1 MELVRDFWSGALDLI
16 YPPFCVACKQSSGSY
31 LCPTCLEK
39 IVLLTPPYCRKCG
52 GLCPGNVYLCPDCLV
67 REYSFDSSCSAGVY
81 EGALQDAIHA
91 LKYDGHIA
99 LADTLSE
106 LMIRAFPATFLA
118 RHTDVVVAVPIHHS
132 RLLER
137 GFNQS
142 EELARRLCKA
152 VSLPIESRVLVC
164 RRKTSHQARL
174 PKESRAVNIEGAF
187 EVRNAGAIQGK
198 RVLVVDDVFTTGA
211 TMNEAAR
218 ALRDAGALEVRGF
231 TLARSI

>member
-1 MELVRDFWSGALDLI
+1 MADLWNGALDLV

-31 LCPTCLEK
+31 LCEACLEK
-39 IVLLTPPYCRKCG
+39 IVLLKPPYCRKCG

-67 REYSFDSSCSAGVY
+67 REYAFDSACSAGVY
-81 EGALQDAIHA
+81 EGALQEAIHA
-91 LKYDGHIA
+91 LKYGGHIA
-99 LADTLSE
+99 LADPLAG
-106 LMIRAFPATFLA
+106 LMIRAFPTTFLA

-152 VSLPIESRVLVC
+152 VPLPMESGVLVC
-164 RRKTSHQARL
+164 RRMTSHQARL
-174 PKESRAVNIEGAF
+174 PKEARAENIENAF
-187 EVRNAGAIQGK
+187 EVRNARPIRGK

-218 ALRDAGALEVRGF
+218 VLRDAGAVEVRGF